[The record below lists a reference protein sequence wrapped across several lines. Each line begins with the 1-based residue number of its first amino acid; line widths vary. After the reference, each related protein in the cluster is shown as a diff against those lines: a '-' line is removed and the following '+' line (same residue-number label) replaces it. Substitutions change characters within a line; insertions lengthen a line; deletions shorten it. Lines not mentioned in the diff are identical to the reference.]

1 MLLGPAAG
9 ADSGWLCCHPT
20 SSSPMALNLVVAS
33 LPCSWSSQSGTDRI
47 EMWVMSPSAGG
58 GPTSLLVG
66 RPWGIQQ
73 PQKVESV
80 LVHSLLFQVGLS
92 MVQTALSH
100 KGMHV
105 AV

>member
-1 MLLGPAAG
+1 MTPY
-9 ADSGWLCCHPT
+9 
-20 SSSPMALNLVVAS
+20 LVVAS
-33 LPCSWSSQSGTDRI
+33 LPCSWSSQSGADRI
-47 EMWVMSPSAGG
+47 EMWVMPPSAGG

-73 PQKVESV
+73 PQKVENV

-92 MVQTALSH
+92 MVQTALPH
-100 KGMHV
+100 KDMHV

>member
-1 MLLGPAAG
+1 MF
-9 ADSGWLCCHPT
+9 
-20 SSSPMALNLVVAS
+20 
-33 LPCSWSSQSGTDRI
+33 
-47 EMWVMSPSAGG
+47 PSAGG